1 MDDLEE
7 TSNDGGHQDSSE
19 QVRLDEVRDK
29 QARRLLIKSEF
40 LFQDKSAVYTGRHAQ
55 RLRQEHKAKDKDNR
69 MRDFTSEARRRILEQ
84 QVAGPGPQ
92 LGHYIEVDKGEV
104 DNLAPEA
111 ADDGELGFGTAI
123 GLRLVKGFLVDFFGE
138 DGGGFG
144 QLEDTVLAVVEQRFE
159 DILADGEAQNEPLP
173 WEQRAIEEL
182 RQALRWGEQK
192 MLA

>member
-1 MDDLEE
+1 M
-7 TSNDGGHQDSSE
+7 
-19 QVRLDEVRDK
+19 
-29 QARRLLIKSEF
+29 
-40 LFQDKSAVYTGRHAQ
+40 
-55 RLRQEHKAKDKDNR
+55 
-69 MRDFTSEARRRILEQ
+69 
-84 QVAGPGPQ
+84 
-92 LGHYIEVDKGEV
+92 DKGEV

-159 DILADGEAQNEPLP
+159 DVLADGEAQDEPLP

-182 RQALRWGEQK
+182 RQALRWGKAEDVSLRCLYIVGCGKQQ
-192 MLA
+192 